1 MSYWNGMYQLGI
13 VTLIKVINYLSPKI
27 TLFWSCLVNVPQRS
41 MIDFGNKEYGLQG
54 HTCIK
59 AQSL

>member
-27 TLFWSCLVNVPQRS
+27 SLFWSCLVNVPQRS
-41 MIDFGNKEYGLQG
+41 MIDFGNRNMVSRDT
-54 HTCIK
+54 H
-59 AQSL
+59 A